1 MTTFFLVLF
10 LVCFVPFSLTY
21 AGYVI
26 YLYATKRSRKDYLS
40 NYGNNQKKI
49 CQYVSIIIPTYNEEK
64 VIKKKLINTLSLINQ
79 QNKMEIIVADDGS
92 TDDTVNIVK
101 NLGRKWRNKIKLVS
115 CIEHRGKPSI
125 LNAACKAAQ
134 GKIIIVS
141 DADVFLTK
149 ESVYNIISDFS
160 DPSIGAVC
168 GKETIINPHNN
179 VATKIE
185 CRYRNFFHSLRAVE
199 KTTNFPPIPFH
210 GGLMAFRKELYRD
223 IPHDTI
229 GDDHEIAIRIWR
241 SGYKVIYDPN
251 SIFLEYATGSL
262 SELYE
267 QKRRRARGVI
277 QCIIRNK
284 DILFNK
290 KAGSFGSVRFPIL
303 ASEFILCPF
312 VFLLGITSLIVYSLL
327 VPNTIWLLLLITSIV
342 GAIVLT
348 CSAWWRAL
356 KDIPYMI
363 FGLLF
368 FQVAM
373 VHAVIDFLVGTST
386 GWKKIAGQRIS

>member
-1 MTTFFLVLF
+1 MFGF
-10 LVCFVPFSLTY
+10 TY
-21 AGYVI
+21 AGYVF
-26 YLYATKRSRKDYLS
+26 YLYAIRRSRKNCLP
-40 NYGNNQKKI
+40 NYGKNQREV
-49 CQYVSIIIPTYNEEK
+49 CPYVSIIIPTHNEEK
-64 VIKKKLINTLSLINQ
+64 VIKKKLTNTLGLINH

-92 TDDTVNIVK
+92 NDNTISIVK
-101 NLGRKWRNKIKLVS
+101 NLRKDWRNKIRIIS
-115 CIEHRGKPSI
+115 SIEHRGKPSV

-134 GKIIIVS
+134 GKIIVVS

-149 ESVYNIISDFS
+149 ESIYNITSNFS
-160 DPSIGAVC
+160 DLSIGAVC

-199 KTTNFPPIPFH
+199 KTTDFPPIPFH

-284 DILFNK
+284 DILFDK
-290 KAGSFGSVRFPIL
+290 KAGSFGSVRLPIL

-312 VFLLGITSLIVYSLL
+312 VFLLGISSLIVYSLL

-342 GAIVLT
+342 GTIVLT
-348 CSAWWRAL
+348 CSAGWRAL

-386 GWKKIAGQRIS
+386 GWKKIMGQRID